1 MIELKE
7 VSKSYDH
14 INALNKV
21 SFSVKSGE
29 FFGFLGPNGAGKSTT
44 LNILSTLLKAD
55 EGEIIIDGVNI
66 KEDSTQ
72 IKRKI
77 GFVPQEISLYE
88 ELSALD
94 NLTFW
99 GGLYGISGKD
109 LSDRIDD
116 ALNMAG
122 LWDRRKDAIKNYSGG
137 MKRRINIIASILHDP
152 KILLL
157 DEPTV
162 GIDPQSRNRIFEL
175 IEGLNQSGFT
185 IVYTTHYME
194 EVERLCDKIAILDN
208 GQIVASGTL
217 EELKQMG
224 KKGELLRLSVS
235 RLSEELQSELIHKY
249 DLRIDGTELELK
261 YHNLMHDI
269 SSLLAFLRE
278 KNVSVTNI
286 KTMQPNLESIFL
298 ELTGKQLRDN

>member
-7 VSKSYDH
+7 VSKSYDQ
-14 INALNKV
+14 IKALNKV
-21 SFSVKSGE
+21 SFSVESGD

-66 KEDSTQ
+66 KDDASQ

-99 GGLYGISGKD
+99 GGLYGVSGKD

-122 LWDRRKDAIKNYSGG
+122 LWDRRKDAIKSYSGG
-137 MKRRINIIASILHDP
+137 MKRRINIIGSILHDP

-175 IEGLNQSGFT
+175 IEGLNHSGFT

-208 GQIVASGTL
+208 GEIVASGTL
-217 EELKQMG
+217 AELKQMG
-224 KKGELLRLSVS
+224 KKGELLQLEVS
-235 RLSEELQSELIHKY
+235 HLPVKLQSVLIQKY
-249 DLRIDGTELELK
+249 DLSIDGTQLEVK
-261 YHNLMHDI
+261 YSKLTDDI
-269 SSLLAFLRE
+269 SSLFAFLKE
-278 KNVSVTNI
+278 NNVSVNNL

-298 ELTGKQLRDN
+298 ELTGKNLRDN